1 MVVADTCIWVEWI
14 AGTALG
20 KRFAPVFADADN
32 LIVPTLVQHELYKW
46 CLCELSEE
54 QAESVIAGTR
64 LGRVIPLTEPIALHA
79 AQLARA
85 NRLATADAIV
95 YATADLSNARLIS
108 IDRHFKG
115 LSGVEY
121 TTKA

>member
-1 MVVADTCIWVEWI
+1 MVVADTCVWVEWI

-20 KRFAPVFADADN
+20 KRFAPVFADTDN

-46 CLCELSEE
+46 CLRELTEE

-79 AQLARA
+79 AQLARTH
-85 NRLATADAIV
+85 RLATADAVV
-95 YATADLSNARLIS
+95 YATADLSSARLIT

-121 TTKA
+121 TPKA

>member
-46 CLCELSEE
+46 CLRELSEE

-85 NRLATADAIV
+85 HRLATADAIV
-95 YATADLSNARLIS
+95 YATADLSNARLIT